1 MKNDARKIFWTPKV
15 NVLHVRSL
23 NIFVSNHHVFHFP
36 YQLFAMLHPYYLLIF
51 EQNIINSVWE
61 KGTNCTVN
69 GLNDCKC
76 LIWIMK
82 EELLN
87 SIFYPSTKTLLFH
100 KFFYLCFNRICKNTS
115 SKSFLIS
122 CPSYFRL
129 PSLPSFHVKVG
140 VVPSRNKICI
150 MTGLQMW
157 LKQSVIFGSLFSI
170 NIHLQV
176 LKVWSNP

>member
-115 SKSFLIS
+115 SKSFFNKLPLLFSFTLLAIIS
-122 CPSYFRL
+122 CKS
-129 PSLPSFHVKVG
+129 
-140 VVPSRNKICI
+140 
-150 MTGLQMW
+150 
-157 LKQSVIFGSLFSI
+157 GSC
-170 NIHLQV
+170 
-176 LKVWSNP
+176 PE